1 MVQVDVFFSYAMGSG
16 FALAA
21 CRQLIKKREEGDG
34 KPFDNTYFTRTLLFL
49 AIFILPGNLTL
60 LWGWPSWET
69 MHVST
74 YASIPAWFITVFCLV
89 SVGLGILGFWVTYQ
103 LLIRKRFYLAF
114 LQMALGYFLLCFML
128 VNGWDKTG
136 YQRFFSVTKEE
147 FLSWQWSNATTFLT
161 SGLFL
166 AVVILFGIG
175 GPLLFY
181 WFTKWMKRG
190 YAVSEDVNKVRAA
203 HTGIIKIAALLLVGV
218 LGSALAF
225 AVIATLL
232 IAYLGWI
239 LGVIVF
245 IAVFCLAGLSR
256 WGVYPFL
263 QDQFLL
269 EKEERRGEVVAEEAL
284 AAESR

>member
-21 CRQLIKKREEGDG
+21 CRQLIKAREESDG
-34 KPFDNTYFTRTLLFL
+34 GPFDNAYFTRTLLFL

-69 MHVST
+69 MHVGT
-74 YASIPAWFITVFCLV
+74 YASIPAWFITAFCLA
-89 SVGLGILGFWVTYQ
+89 SVGLGILGFWVTYK
-103 LLIRKRFYLAF
+103 LLMKRKFYLAF

-147 FLSWQWSNATTFLT
+147 FLNWEWSNVFSFLT
-161 SGLFL
+161 SNLFL
-166 AVVILFGIG
+166 TVVILFGIG

-181 WFTKWMKRG
+181 WFTKWMKEG
-190 YAVSEDVNKVRAA
+190 YTASEEVDGGRAER
-203 HTGIIKIAALLLVGV
+203 TGRVKIAALLLVGV

-225 AVIATLL
+225 ALIASLL
-232 IAYLGWI
+232 IGGLGWI
-239 LGVIVF
+239 GGILAF
-245 IAVFCLAGLSR
+245 IPIFYLAGLSR
-256 WGVYPFL
+256 WGIYRFL

-269 EKEERRGEVVAEEAL
+269 EKKEPIKEQLTEKAL
-284 AAESR
+284 STGS

>member
-21 CRQLIKKREEGDG
+21 SRQLIKKREKEGRQV
-34 KPFDNTYFTRTLLFL
+34 FDNTYFTRTLLFL

-69 MHVST
+69 MHVGT
-74 YASIPAWFITVFCLV
+74 YRSIPAWFITAFCLV

-103 LLIRKRFYLAF
+103 LIVRKKYYLAF
-114 LQMALGYFLLCFML
+114 LQMALAYFLLLFML

-136 YQRFFSVTKEE
+136 YQRFFSVTKAD
-147 FLSWQWSNATTFLT
+147 FLNWQWSNVTSFLT
-161 SGLFL
+161 SSLFL
-166 AVVILFGIG
+166 TVVILFGIG

-181 WFTKWMKRG
+181 WFTTWMKEGYMIDG
-190 YAVSEDVNKVRAA
+190 YADRERAA
-203 HTGIIKIAALLLVGV
+203 RTGRIKIAALLLVGV

-232 IAYLGWI
+232 IACLGWI
-239 LGVIVF
+239 LGIIVF
-245 IAVFCLAGLSR
+245 IPVFFLAGLSK
-256 WGVYPFL
+256 WGIYPLL
-263 QDQFLL
+263 QGQFLL
-269 EKEERRGEVVAEEAL
+269 DGKERAGAGVAEKTF
-284 AAESR
+284 AAGA